1 MDEDKD
7 GELTLIDLSKIK
19 GGKPFDIHVPW
30 FTDLLNHLGQP
41 VAS

>member
-1 MDEDKD
+1 
-7 GELTLIDLSKIK
+7 LIDLSKIK

-30 FTDLLNHLGQP
+30 FTDFLNHLGQP